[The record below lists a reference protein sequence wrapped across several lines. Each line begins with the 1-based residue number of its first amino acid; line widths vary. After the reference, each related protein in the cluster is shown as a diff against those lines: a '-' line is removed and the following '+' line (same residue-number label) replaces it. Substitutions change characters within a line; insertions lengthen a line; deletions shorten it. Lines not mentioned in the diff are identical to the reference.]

1 MALSP
6 MALPL
11 MKGVRDVGPS
21 VKVIAVSREGFCQN
35 YPTPKPDKF
44 LRAEVNDPRAQRC
57 GRALV
62 IHSKFNKKV
71 RTIRS
76 RRQFSMASTANQ
88 RRKK

>member
-1 MALSP
+1 MAIPP
-6 MALPL
+6 MKAI
-11 MKGVRDVGPS
+11 RDVGPP

-44 LRAEVNDPRAQRC
+44 LRAEVNDPRAQPC
-57 GRALV
+57 GRAPV

-76 RRQFSMASTANQ
+76 RPQFSMASTANQ